1 MWIRSI
7 LPSMAHEDYITR
19 SHLRL
24 RTIVRL
30 RWIAILGQ
38 LAAVFIVYFGLNFT
52 FPLNSVLMVIG
63 LSIAV
68 NMVLVDLVKTI
79 KIIGNMFGTWMLG
92 FDIIQLTVLLYLT
105 GGILNPFACLLVA
118 PIAIS
123 AASLR
128 TQSTVFLAILAL
140 AAATFISFFYLPLP
154 WETEHGLVL
163 PVAYRIGSWLSV
175 LCAMVFIGFFAW
187 RIANEGRV
195 MSAALAATEATL
207 AREQKLSAIDGLA
220 AAAAHGLG
228 TPLST
233 ISLVAKEVERELG
246 DENPLKDD
254 VRLIR
259 SQAVRCR
266 EILQSLTEEGSDG
279 DLLVA
284 SSTIGDVLEEVAQP
298 LKALNAR
305 IDITATCEPGV
316 LAPYD
321 REPVLARNAGLIYGL
336 GNILENAV
344 EFAES
349 KVTMQAVWDRQ
360 KLKLMISDDGK
371 GFSETMLSQLG
382 EPFISSRSL
391 ARNKNLEEGHEGH
404 GGMGLGFF
412 ISKTLLE
419 RSGAVVRFGN
429 LKMPNRG
436 AFVTLKWPR
445 EMIDIQV
452 PRSS

>member
-1 MWIRSI
+1 
-7 LPSMAHEDYITR
+7 MAHEDYITR

-38 LAAVFIVYFGLNFT
+38 LAAVFIVYFGFGFT
-52 FPLNSVLMVIG
+52 FPLNMVLVVIG

-68 NMVLVDLVKTI
+68 NIVISDLVKTI
-79 KIIGNMFGTWMLG
+79 KMVGNLLGTWMLG

-118 PIAIS
+118 PVAIS

-128 TQSTVFLAILAL
+128 TQSTVFLGFMAL
-140 AAATFISFFYLPLP
+140 AATCLISFYYLPLP
-154 WETEHGLVL
+154 WEPHNGLVL
-163 PVAYRIGSWLSV
+163 PVAYRLGSWISV
-175 LCAMVFIGFFAW
+175 VCAMVFIGFFAW
-187 RIANEGRV
+187 RIANESRV

-246 DENPLKDD
+246 EDNPLKDD

-279 DLLVA
+279 DLLV
-284 SSTIGDVLEEVAQP
+284 SNSTIGDVLEEVAQP
-298 LKALNAR
+298 LKALNAN
-305 IDITATCEPGV
+305 IEISVACAPGV
-316 LAPYD
+316 DFPFL
-321 REPVLARNAGLIYGL
+321 REPVLVRNAGLIYSL
-336 GNILENAV
+336 SNILENAV
-344 EFAES
+344 EFS
-349 KVTMQAVWDRQ
+349 NNKVRMEAVWDQ
-360 KLKLMISDDGK
+360 DLLKLTISDDGK
-371 GFSETMLSQLG
+371 GFSDAMLSQLG

-391 ARNKNLEEGHEGH
+391 ARNKLADEVP

-429 LKMPNRG
+429 LKAPERG
-436 AFVTLKWPR
+436 AFVSLKWPR
-445 EMIDIQV
+445 SVIDITA
-452 PRSS
+452 PAAG